1 MLLYLQLYSK
11 YIQLQ
16 AKENIQSNFVFRL
29 GELHILFAIEKNIN
43 CSTFLKHDEVG
54 KEMFDTFKLEKLQG
68 EKSVWDPVVKRKLPT
83 FAEITKR
90 VQMKINDKIMQLK
103 KEKQLI
109 TKFIVA
115 SRTRDDI
122 YRTTSESMNLVLYRD
137 HCFAKMEALYLA
149 LINQQIYAP
158 IEIEQLMKEETQ
170 EQFDLNLNDEQPGR
184 KVIILDGMSVV
195 NRIKEMPEI
204 KTCKDLA
211 MS

>member
-1 MLLYLQLYSK
+1 MQLYSK
-11 YIQLQ
+11 CIQLQ

-54 KEMFDTFKLEKLQG
+54 KEMFDTFKLERLQG
-68 EKSVWDPVVKRKLPT
+68 EKSVWDPVVKRKLP

-103 KEKQLI
+103 EEKQLM

-122 YRTTSESMNLVLYRD
+122 
-137 HCFAKMEALYLA
+137 
-149 LINQQIYAP
+149 
-158 IEIEQLMKEETQ
+158 
-170 EQFDLNLNDEQPGR
+170 DLPHHFGKYEF
-184 KVIILDGMSVV
+184 SVV
-195 NRIKEMPEI
+195 QRSLFRQDGSLILGTDKSV
-204 KTCKDLA
+204 DLCTNIN
-211 MS
+211 